1 MLNIAIG
8 RIAQFAL
15 LLLTLRA
22 ATEFLLPIEIGKVS
36 IVVSTVA
43 FFALLLINPVGMFIN
58 RRMNTW
64 KQKGLLV
71 EYYGLFWR
79 YILIVN
85 LCAAMVLVTLH
96 WFDIWKSSF
105 EMLWFLLLICGN
117 LIFATINQ
125 TVIPALNM
133 FGYKGWFALLTVAT
147 VAVSLISAIIFVH
160 TLLPSAEYWLCGLLF
175 GQIAIGMLGKKI
187 LYKKL
192 HHLKGS
198 RGKTVIV
205 NQHNIYALLN
215 YAWPVS
221 LAVGFGWIH
230 SQGYRY
236 LMENQ
241 LGLAELGL
249 YVAGFGISAGLM
261 MGVESILSTFLQPKF
276 YKSLEDCKVDSIPR
290 AWIEYAQIII
300 PSLLLFTIFL
310 TLTASELTRIFLGV
324 GFKQSSQFIVFGA
337 AAEMGRHVTAIYSLA
352 AHAHMKTKVLILPN
366 FVGAVATIALLL
378 LLVPHFGSLGVGFSM
393 ILASIAAMTVSA
405 ILTNQ
410 YFKIILPLKFIVK
423 SAVMGLGLSVLYSVI
438 KLIFNNEQSIIEALI
453 VLGLIGLC
461 YTVFQYFLLR
471 PSFKNV
477 VQN

>member
-1 MLNIAIG
+1 MLSIALG

-43 FFALLLINPVGMFIN
+43 FFALLLINPIGMFIN
-58 RRMNTW
+58 RRMNDW

-79 YILIVN
+79 YLLIVN
-85 LCAAMVLVTLH
+85 LCAGMVLVTLH

-105 EMLWFLLLICGN
+105 EMFWFLLLVCGN

-205 NQHNIYALLN
+205 NQHNIYTLLN

-241 LGLAELGL
+241 LGLA
-249 YVAGFGISAGLM
+249 
-261 MGVESILSTFLQPKF
+261 
-276 YKSLEDCKVDSIPR
+276 
-290 AWIEYAQIII
+290 
-300 PSLLLFTIFL
+300 
-310 TLTASELTRIFLGV
+310 
-324 GFKQSSQFIVFGA
+324 
-337 AAEMGRHVTAIYSLA
+337 
-352 AHAHMKTKVLILPN
+352 
-366 FVGAVATIALLL
+366 
-378 LLVPHFGSLGVGFSM
+378 
-393 ILASIAAMTVSA
+393 
-405 ILTNQ
+405 
-410 YFKIILPLKFIVK
+410 
-423 SAVMGLGLSVLYSVI
+423 
-438 KLIFNNEQSIIEALI
+438 
-453 VLGLIGLC
+453 
-461 YTVFQYFLLR
+461 
-471 PSFKNV
+471 
-477 VQN
+477 